1 MSIKMG
7 SETLTSAGSAK
18 YNGTS
23 LNKIIYNGTTV
34 WVKGGNFMPDN
45 DLALYGL
52 TYSGGVIS
60 YKVASRHDADY
71 MWITTSS
78 EVEVQL
84 KLEFIWSGEISS
96 TTVGTNTH
104 YKSATQVFSWTTET
118 FTVPAA
124 PMSAVAIPAITGQ
137 TVAATLTTGAGVTPP
152 YIPNGPYVIVH
163 NLTTGEDSIQ
173 QVYDDGS
180 YVIW

>member
-1 MSIKMG
+1 MSIKIG
-7 SETLTSAGSAK
+7 SETLTSAGSAS

-23 LNKIIYNGTTV
+23 LNKIIYNGTVV

-52 TYSGGVIS
+52 TYSGGVIN

-71 MWITTSS
+71 MWITASS
-78 EVEVQL
+78 EVEVKL
-84 KLEFIWSGEISS
+84 KLEFIWAGEIKSV
-96 TTVGTNTH
+96 TVGTNAH
-104 YKSATQVFSWTTET
+104 YQSTTQVFSWTTSE

-124 PMSAVAIPAITGQ
+124 PMSVIPIPAITGQ
-137 TVAATLTTGAGVTPP
+137 TVAATLVTSSGVASP
-152 YIPNGPYVIVH
+152 YILNGPLVIVH

-173 QVYDDGS
+173 QVYDDGT
-180 YVIW
+180 YVVW